1 MMHRTKRTLAV
12 VAFTLVSCST
22 QVLPAS
28 TPTTNSA
35 PLRLDA
41 TTAAMPLLNDLIA
54 RYSQTHPNILFEAK
68 GGDYQVMLDRLLN
81 GEIDYFI
88 SNHLPAEPDL
98 VAFPIGQDGIA
109 VIVQPDNP
117 LTKLTIGQIRQV
129 YQGRV
134 NNWRDLGGD
143 DLEISVISREDGS
156 GTRAEFE
163 RLVMGERRTTQSA
176 RIAPSS
182 AAMVTSVA
190 GLPGGIGY
198 VSMAWL
204 DSSVKA
210 LTVDNVEPTLD
221 NVYNNL
227 YPLRSTLYI
236 VGREE
241 PKDGPYRDF
250 IGWVQSPDG
259 QRAVAQKYAPVL
271 RP

>member
-1 MMHRTKRTLAV
+1 MHRTKRTLAV

-28 TPTTNSA
+28 TPTFNTT

-54 RYSQTHPNILFEAK
+54 RYAQSHPNISFEKK
-68 GGDYQVMLDRLLN
+68 GGDYQVMLKRLLN
-81 GEIDYFI
+81 GETDYFI
-88 SNHLPAEPDL
+88 SNHLPTEKDL

-109 VIVQPDNP
+109 VIVFPDNP
-117 LTKLTIGQIRQV
+117 LTKLTTGQIRQMF
-129 YQGRV
+129 QGRL

-143 DLEISVISREDGS
+143 DLEITVISREDGS

-163 RLVMGERRTTQSA
+163 RLVMGERHTTQSA

-182 AAMVTSVA
+182 AAMITSVS
-190 GLPGGIGY
+190 GLAGGIGY
-198 VSMAWL
+198 VSLAYL

-210 LTVDNVEPTLD
+210 VSVDDVEPTLD

-259 QRAVAQKYAPVL
+259 QRAVGQKYAPLL